1 MFFNLFM
8 IVKCTI
14 NKQDI
19 EQEIPIGNINEA
31 DKNRSDIFFLSIF
44 FDWTAKIP
52 VFEKKNKGKNE
63 NIFLS
68 KNMMKKNNNR
78 RNETH

>member
-44 FDWTAKIP
+44 F
-52 VFEKKNKGKNE
+52 EKKNKGKNE

-68 KNMMKKNNNR
+68 KNMIKKNNNR